1 MSELKEFN
9 IDEFEIGKNLY
20 IEASAGTGK
29 TYTIELLVE
38 KMLQNNIPLSKILIV
53 TYTDKAAG
61 ELCDRIRKKIISC
74 LENDSNNSIFTTAL
88 QEVGNAQIF
97 TFHSFCQNVLNN
109 FAYETKSSLNLELV
123 NDNNIEDIVDRFI
136 RDKWQKLDDFQE
148 LLKYED
154 FKINDLKSECINAVN
169 RYNLFINLSIEDL
182 KIKDSDRKSLEQ
194 KFVLSHFREL
204 IDEWQN
210 YKKNNNLISFSDMIN
225 LVHENVC
232 GMNNKNSLVERL
244 RESYRYAIIDE
255 FQDTNQKQ
263 WDIFS
268 KIFLEKEDNGLSRS
282 LTFAR
287 NDDSENG
294 CLHDFNNKIKN
305 NIIVVGDP
313 KQSVFSFQGA
323 EIEVYKKA
331 IDEIRNG
338 RRLSTNYRSSKSMI
352 EACNEI
358 FSGKKDNFFGDSE
371 IEFNRSEYPCSE
383 NIDINNSF
391 LNGEII
397 EPIWLAN
404 PSDGLEYA
412 KYAVS
417 KMVECLKCNENGKT
431 ALQIYDKNE
440 NQKRSV
446 KFSDFAVLARTR
458 TEMPFIEDEMRKVGI
473 PFYRYKDN
481 TLFNGKECKEWIAIL
496 SLLDVPDFASYN
508 RKILNQALLT
518 DFFCVELDNV
528 ESEEYVNPTKEPM
541 NHILEW
547 RKLSEKRLWAELK
560 ERIFEDTKID
570 EFLSKKSKSSSLI
583 KIEQIANYIFDYL
596 FNHKVSIEE
605 MIKHLNG
612 LASKTEEADSEEDL
626 VENNNDLDAVR
637 IMTIFASKGLEFPI
651 VIMAGSLKQI
661 NNKIKG
667 PFVYNNEGLI
677 ELGFKKSLYNLEL
690 FTEWRRLIYVA
701 YTRAKY
707 ILILPDFSQK
717 SRGPWS
723 GKTNFS
729 FLRER
734 IPNIRKEYFVRKEVS
749 SYKLDEAKIIVKDFI
764 EKNRIKENNSSTS
777 EEADKQKH
785 QITNLQK
792 SLPSLSTYQLSY
804 SSISSNLKGKYETF
818 SNNKNYSSFEQ
829 SSLRASERGVA
840 IQNLDSFSEENTV
853 SEDFGRL
860 DKDDSIDDNLN
871 ENESYILE
879 KFKNID
885 NPENII
891 KACSNY
897 SSNIKNENDS
907 TDNYPKGARLGNA
920 IHEIFELICF
930 ENFGKL
936 NEKDIYNN
944 PELNNLIIEC
954 FEKQSLPIKNN
965 KNWQKITAQIVWN
978 TLNADLPII
987 RGNEIID
994 GKTFKLKSLSDNAR
1008 KSEMEFLFGMD
1019 GLEAKTLNNL
1029 CKGFIDLLFV
1039 RKENGID
1046 YYSILDWK
1054 SDYMSEESYSDGE
1067 ALAEKVDK
1075 EYTVQ
1080 RVLYSY
1086 LLIKWLKQFYK
1097 ELTEEDIFE
1106 QHFGGIYYVFVRG
1119 CKADCSN
1126 GIYAQT
1132 WKSYEALE
1140 ESYKKLMKELS
1151 E

>member
-1 MSELKEFN
+1 MNELKEFY
-9 IDEFEIGKNLY
+9 IEEFKIGQNLY

-38 KMLQNNIPLSKILIV
+38 KMLQNKIPLSKILIV

-61 ELCDRIRKKIISC
+61 ELRDRIRKKIISC
-74 LENDSNNSIFTTAL
+74 LENDPNNSIFTKAL

-123 NDNNIEDIVDRFI
+123 NDNNIEDIIDKFI
-136 RDKWQKLDDFQE
+136 RDKWHKSEVFQE

-154 FKINDLKSECINAVN
+154 FNINDLKSECINAVN
-169 RYNLFINLSIEDL
+169 HYNLFINLSIEE
-182 KIKDSDRKSLEQ
+182 IKDNDRNSLEQ
-194 KFVLSHFREL
+194 KFVLEHFYEL
-204 IDEWQN
+204 IEEWQN
-210 YKKNNNLISFSDMIN
+210 YKKNNNLISFADMIN

-232 GMNNKNSLVERL
+232 KNNSILVERL
-244 RESYRYAIIDE
+244 REAYRYAIIDE
-255 FQDTNQKQ
+255 FQDTNKKQ

-268 KIFLEKEDNGLSRS
+268 KIFLEGKN
-282 LTFAR
+282 
-287 NDDSENG
+287 
-294 CLHDFNNKIKN
+294 N

-313 KQSVFSFQGA
+313 KQSIFSFQGA

-331 IDEIRNG
+331 IDEIGNG
-338 RRLSTNYRSSKSMI
+338 RRLSTNYRSSESMI
-352 EACNEI
+352 EAYNQI
-358 FSGKKDNFFGDSE
+358 FNGKKDNFFGDSE
-371 IEFNRSEYPCSE
+371 IIFNESEFPVENNEIATPLSEAR
-383 NIDINNSF
+383 NDDFNKKAF
-391 LNGEII
+391 LNGNEI
-397 EPIWLAN
+397 EPIWLAE

-417 KMVECLKCNENGKT
+417 KMVECLKCDENGKT

-440 NQKRSV
+440 NQMRSV

-458 TEMPFIEDEMRKVGI
+458 TEMPFIEDEMRKIGI
-473 PFYRYKDN
+473 PFYRYKD
-481 TLFNGKECKEWIAIL
+481 TSLFDGRECREWISL
-496 SLLDVPDFASYN
+496 LMLLDVPDFASYN
-508 RKILNQALLT
+508 RRILNQALLT
-518 DFFCVELDNV
+518 DFFCVKLDNV

-560 ERIFEDTKID
+560 EQIFEDTKID
-570 EFLSKKSKSSSLI
+570 EFLSKKSKSSSLV
-583 KIEQIANYIFDYL
+583 KIRQIANYIFDYL

-612 LASKTEEADSEEDL
+612 LASKTEETDSEGEL
-626 VENNNDLDAVR
+626 VENANDLDAVR
-637 IMTIFASKGLEFPI
+637 IMTIFASKGLEFPV
-651 VIMAGSLKQI
+651 VIMAGSIKKI

-677 ELGFKKSLYNLEL
+677 ELGFKKSLYNRET

-764 EKNRIKENNSSTS
+764 EKNSKNEKNSSTTD
-777 EEADKQKH
+777 EADKQKQ
-785 QITNLQK
+785 QIINLQK
-792 SLPSLSTYQLSY
+792 SLPSLKIYQLSY
-804 SSISSNLKGKYETF
+804 SSISSNLKGKYE
-818 SNNKNYSSFEQ
+818 KYSSDKEF
-829 SSLRASERGVA
+829 L
-840 IQNLDSFSEENTV
+840 SEEMAI
-853 SEDFGRL
+853 SEDLGRL
-860 DKDDSIDDNLN
+860 DKEGSIDDNLN
-871 ENESYILE
+871 ENENFISE

-897 SSNIKNENDS
+897 SSNIKSENDS
-907 TDNYPKGARLGNA
+907 TDNYPKGSRLGNA
-920 IHEIFELICF
+920 IHEIFESIRF

-936 NEKDIYNN
+936 DEKDIYNN
-944 PELNNLIIEC
+944 PELNNLIIEH
-954 FEKQSLPIKNN
+954 FEKHSLPIKTNDNWVN
-965 KNWQKITAQIVWN
+965 KSIQIVLN
-978 TLNADLPII
+978 TLNADLPVIH
-987 RGNEIID
+987 GNEVIT
-994 GKTFKLKSLSDNAR
+994 GKTFKLKSLPDNAR
-1008 KSEMEFLFGMD
+1008 KTEMEFLFGMD
-1019 GLEAKTLNNL
+1019 GLEAKTLKNL

-1067 ALAEKVDK
+1067 ALAEKVAED
-1075 EYTVQ
+1075 YTVQ

-1086 LLIKWLKQFYK
+1086 LLIKWLKQFYS
-1097 ELTEEDIFE
+1097 ELSEEEIFK
-1106 QHFGGIYYVFVRG
+1106 QHFGGIYYAFVRG
-1119 CKADCSN
+1119 CMADCSN

-1132 WKSYEALE
+1132 WKSYKALE
-1140 ESYKKLMKELS
+1140 ESYRKLIAELGIRS
-1151 E
+1151 EELGIEN